1 MEDAAKDKKKTKR
14 DLIEELAELRRR
26 VGVLEESESQMKET
40 IRRQAYHDLLTGLP
54 NRMLF
59 MEHLA
64 LEILQAHRNR
74 QMLAVLLLDIDRFK
88 AINDSM
94 GHPAGDSILQAVT
107 YRLQDTLR
115 EGDII
120 ARIGGDEYAVL
131 LPQIIRDQDV
141 VTIIKK
147 LMNALRRPHLL
158 DTYELFISACVGASL
173 YPDDG
178 ENAETLLQNA
188 DTALYHAKEKG
199 ISSYQFYNPAMNMMA
214 FKRIV
219 LENSLRQTLDSGGF
233 TVYYQPQVCIGTRQV
248 TGMEA
253 LIRWNHPELGMLAPL
268 HFIPLAE
275 ETGLIVPIGE
285 WVLRAACEQNRLWQ
299 EEGFPPVAVT
309 VNLSSHQFLQPDLEK
324 MVQRV
329 LQETSLDSKYLDLE
343 ITESTA
349 MRNIDMTIPR
359 LQRLSEMGVQLSIDD
374 FGTGYSSLS
383 YLKKLPVQ
391 KLKID
396 RSFIHDL
403 TTDPDDQAIVNAVI
417 VMAHKMRLKVI
428 AEGVET
434 EEQLSFLHSSRCD
447 EMQGYLFSKPL
458 PAAEAEKKLTE
469 EESLNAPA

>member
-1 MEDAAKDKKKTKR
+1 MRDEKKTKR
-14 DLIEELAELRRR
+14 QLIEELAELRRR
-26 VGVLEESESQMKET
+26 VGELGESESHMRET
-40 IRRQAYHDLLTGLP
+40 MRRQAYHDILTGLP
-54 NRMLF
+54 NRILF

-74 QMLAVLLLDIDRFK
+74 QMLAVLLIDLDRFK
-88 AINDSM
+88 SVNDCM
-94 GHPAGDSILQAVT
+94 GHTAGDRLLQAVT
-107 YRLQDTLR
+107 YRLKDTLR

-131 LPQIIRDQDV
+131 LPQITREQDV

-147 LMNALRRPHLL
+147 IMKALRAPHMI
-158 DTYELFISACVGASL
+158 DTYEIFLSASVGASL

-178 ENAETLLQNA
+178 ENAETLVQNA

-199 ISSYQFYNPAMNMMA
+199 ASSYQFYSPAMNMRA

-219 LENSLRQTLDSGGF
+219 LENSLRQTLESGGF
-233 TVYYQPQVCIGTRQV
+233 IVYYQPQVNISTRQV
-248 TGMEA
+248 TGIEA
-253 LIRWNHPELGMLAPL
+253 LIRWNHPELGMLTPL

-275 ETGLIVPIGE
+275 ETGLIIPIGE

-299 EEGFPPVAVT
+299 EEGFPPVTVT
-309 VNLSSHQFLQPDLEK
+309 VNLSAHQFLQPDLEK

-329 LQETSLDSKYLDLE
+329 LRETSLDSKYLDLE

-349 MRNIDMTIPR
+349 MQNIDMTIPR

-396 RSFIHDL
+396 RSFISEV
-403 TTDPDDQAIVNAVI
+403 TTDSDDQAIVNAVI

-434 EEQLSFLHSSRCD
+434 EEQLSFLHSSKCD

-458 PAAEAEKKLTE
+458 PAE
-469 EESLNAPA
+469 ELGKRLAGGEGLGTQQFP